1 MSDED
6 AERIRQQRKRDEKER
21 EYRARLSRWETRER
35 GKLQSLEKEKQA
47 KYFEQQDQDRRRQRM
62 LEKCASFDDDEEAEH
77 GDELFI
83 VDRTRWRKARRAAR
97 QREIEQDA
105 RDAKLEA
112 EQAEKLK
119 KESEDFLNRQA
130 ELFASMSGLPS
141 TSADGASGEPKK
153 LKLLAPTTKT
163 ETDAEKARPKPKAA
177 AVFAGADE
185 DEDQGKKKRELIPL
199 DYSDDE
205 DEDKKAEKKKRKV
218 QELVAAIPKDKEGL
232 WNYTIHWEKFSEVG
246 PKLERAFCS
255 SQADPLSSN
264 LTGYGQGEVTPV
276 CG

>member
-153 LKLLAPTTKT
+153 LKLLATTTKT

-246 PKLERAFCS
+246 FKFERAFCS
-255 SQADPLSSN
+255 SQADHYLP
-264 LTGYGQGEVTPV
+264 TF
-276 CG
+276 

>member
-1 MSDED
+1 
-6 AERIRQQRKRDEKER
+6 
-21 EYRARLSRWETRER
+21 
-35 GKLQSLEKEKQA
+35 
-47 KYFEQQDQDRRRQRM
+47 M

-130 ELFASMSGLPS
+130 ELFASMSGLAS
-141 TSADGASGEPKK
+141 TSADGAAGEPKK
-153 LKLLAPTTKT
+153 LKLLAPTVKAD
-163 ETDAEKARPKPKAA
+163 TDAEKARPKPKAP
-177 AVFAGADE
+177 AVFAGAE
-185 DEDQGKKKRELIPL
+185 EEEDQTKKKRELIPL

-205 DEDKKAEKKKRKV
+205 DEEKKAEKKKRKV
-218 QELVAAIPKDKEGL
+218 KELVAAIPNDKESL
-232 WNYTIHWEKFSEVG
+232 WKYTIHWEKLSEV
-246 PKLERAFCS
+246 RQQRQQS
-255 SQADPLSSN
+255 SHVTRNADQTISFRL
-264 LTGYGQGEVTPV
+264 
-276 CG
+276 